1 MVQWSVAA
9 SLMGI
14 YWDGVTLVSV
24 LEKSGATKTTTSSMY
39 MEVVAITETFRW
51 LKDTDYDFATIVT
64 DSMNNLE
71 KVRSTTSMPFAEW
84 KDMIQRSN
92 LSSVI

>member
-1 MVQWSVAA
+1 
-9 SLMGI
+9 MGI